1 MLTKK
6 KSEIHIYIKNFYLVL
21 LALVILFGRSF
32 TGLYIF
38 NYRIGEYLILLCL
51 LISIFI
57 LFLPYDRLPVK
68 FDKLNFYILKAIVFH
83 FFLTVLLTSGS
94 FLNTYT
100 FKSSSYIWTFSFLY
114 IGLFIMKDLNDNWFV
129 RMVPFFL
136 QLLYIFF

>member
-21 LALVILFGRSF
+21 LAFVILFGRSF
-32 TGLYIF
+32 TGLYIL

-68 FDKLNFYILKAIVFH
+68 FDKLNF
-83 FFLTVLLTSGS
+83 
-94 FLNTYT
+94 N
-100 FKSSSYIWTFSFLY
+100 KSNSYK
-114 IGLFIMKDLNDNWFV
+114 KDT
-129 RMVPFFL
+129 RTG
-136 QLLYIFF
+136 